1 MKNVDGQFFIVS
13 TSDFF
18 EICRH
23 HHKMVEYRCD
33 IECPK
38 DIECTLHFKLRRLEQ
53 YAEFARDKNLNFNKV
68 IKKIA
73 FVYDKDFAQSQG
85 AFWWNNILEWEW
97 TDVPPNATI
106 RWRSSY
112 L

>member
-1 MKNVDGQFFIVS
+1 MKYVDGQFFIVS

-18 EICRH
+18 EISRH
-23 HHKMVEYRCD
+23 HHKMVECRCD
-33 IECPK
+33 IECPR

-53 YAEFARDKNLNFNKV
+53 YGEFVHDRNLNFNKD

-85 AFWWNNILEWEW
+85 VFWWNNMMMI
-97 TDVPPNATI
+97 TGRATPSMM
-106 RWRSSY
+106 SSCTKITF
-112 L
+112 